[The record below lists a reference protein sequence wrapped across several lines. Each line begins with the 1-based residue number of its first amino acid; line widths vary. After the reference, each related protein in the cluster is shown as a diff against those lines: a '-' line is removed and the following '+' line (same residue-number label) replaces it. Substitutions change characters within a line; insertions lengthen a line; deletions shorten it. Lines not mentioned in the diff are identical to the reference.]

1 MPQDGSAGT
10 DEALVVAAA
19 PDAETVLLAGYTG
32 YNETDAG
39 YQSALKA
46 VLFSTD
52 PSATVP
58 TPSPALVL
66 SPPTLAPDGVFAPL
80 KPTLAPTPEA
90 VELPIFEVPEEI
102 APEFA
107 GMGVST
113 GAMAL
118 LVLGCCCWGG
128 RTKK

>member
-1 MPQDGSAGT
+1 VPQDGSAGF
-10 DEALVVAAA
+10 DEAWVVAAA

-32 YNETDAG
+32 KNETNPGRQD
-39 YQSALKA
+39 LKA
-46 VLFSTD
+46 VMFSTD
-52 PSATVP
+52 PLATVP
-58 TPSPALVL
+58 TPSPALAL
-66 SPPTLAPDGVFAPL
+66 SPPTLAPVDVVAPL
-80 KPTLAPTPEA
+80 TPTLAPTPEA

-128 RTKK
+128 RTKKK